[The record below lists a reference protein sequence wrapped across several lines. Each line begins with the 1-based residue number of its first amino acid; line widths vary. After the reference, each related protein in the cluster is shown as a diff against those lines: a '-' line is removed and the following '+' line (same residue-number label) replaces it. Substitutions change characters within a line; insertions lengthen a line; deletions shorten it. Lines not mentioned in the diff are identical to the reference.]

1 MEFSILFIFP
11 YWSIKK
17 SVSFFTFGAGE
28 GNHDSSSLHFFKD
41 VLQMCPKLKK
51 KSITLSEN
59 WGGLG
64 VKLNVKIVTLFIKW
78 RVPFLRLSIKDIKKS
93 VHESFYG
100 AGVFVLDYIMCRHNI
115 IRSIDTDISI
125 HISLWTGSSV
135 SQHSHCIVTIINCIT
150 TKQQALSA
158 VSPLWLW
165 KLRDQ

>member
-1 MEFSILFIFP
+1 MYHFLHLVRGRGITTHLHYTFLKTCFKCAQN
-11 YWSIKK
+11 WKK
-17 SVSFFTFGAGE
+17 NLLHLLKIGGDL
-28 GNHDSSSLHFFKD
+28 GSSWMLKLLH
-41 VLQMCPKLKK
+41 
-51 KSITLSEN
+51 
-59 WGGLG
+59 
-64 VKLNVKIVTLFIKW
+64 FIKW